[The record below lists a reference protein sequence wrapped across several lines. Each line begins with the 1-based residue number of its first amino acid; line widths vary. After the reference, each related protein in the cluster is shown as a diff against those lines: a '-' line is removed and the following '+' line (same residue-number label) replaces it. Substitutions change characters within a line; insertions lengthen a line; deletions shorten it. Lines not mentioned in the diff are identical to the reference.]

1 MWTRPSQRHQPR
13 SLIGSMMVKTISWLF
28 KNYDRN
34 HQSHPID
41 SNWHNSRKRPSLA
54 ARALKKIFNNK
65 QAIMSHKSVVL
76 CLSRSIG
83 KQRTI
88 RRRWTLQLRQSH
100 FWSSRASSLLR
111 LSLSSIDY
119 SRIRRQLSRCEAEIA
134 LLDIKHDISR
144 ISLKLQ
150 TKSKTIQLIHAGSL
164 LWI

>member
-111 LSLSSIDY
+111 HCPLPTDSSK
-119 SRIRRQLSRCEAEIA
+119 IRRRSSLCEIEIA
-134 LLDIKHDISR
+134 LLDIRRGIWR

-150 TKSKTIQLIHAGSL
+150 SSKL
-164 LWI
+164 